1 MCTRTSKGELQQYH
15 SRLFMHLGA
24 VCTKQKQKYTCPGA
38 GAAGTGGEVPA
49 VLIETNNGCG
59 LPSAPVPRSTTGERS
74 ARFGARSAANRSSV
88 FCWLCTQVL
97 VPAAVFIG
105 LHSGDGCG
113 CCGHESCGKGC
124 AMLSSVLAA
133 FVGILGSGYCVI
145 ISALGLSHGPY
156 CFTHLERNWVY
167 PFAGSS
173 GGYLFEYNKWSECQE
188 PQNIVQWNV
197 TLFSI
202 LLVVGGIEFI
212 LCFIQIINSIVGGL
226 CGLCCSHEE
235 SFLSIVLALL
245 GVAFSGYSC
254 IIFTWGLIQ
263 GPFCNSSGG
272 WDYIFK
278 DTAGGYLTDYSAWS
292 RCTEPANVVAW
303 NISLVSVLMALS
315 GLQLIICF
323 LKVAAELKRTLCG
336 TYSVFVQARI
346 L

>member
-1 MCTRTSKGELQQYH
+1 MT
-15 SRLFMHLGA
+15 
-24 VCTKQKQKYTCPGA
+24 
-38 GAAGTGGEVPA
+38 
-49 VLIETNNGCG
+49 IE
-59 LPSAPVPRSTTGERS
+59 
-74 ARFGARSAANRSSV
+74 
-88 FCWLCTQVL
+88 VL

-113 CCGHESCGKGC
+113 CCGRESCGKGC

-156 CFTHLERNWVY
+156 CYTHLGRHWVY

-212 LCFIQIINSIVGGL
+212 LCFIQIISGIVGGL

-235 SFLSIVLALL
+235 PRRAKLPKFSSDGFGDVWKLPELFADPSGALEH
-245 GVAFSGYSC
+245 
-254 IIFTWGLIQ
+254 
-263 GPFCNSSGG
+263 
-272 WDYIFK
+272 
-278 DTAGGYLTDYSAWS
+278 
-292 RCTEPANVVAW
+292 RC
-303 NISLVSVLMALS
+303 
-315 GLQLIICF
+315 
-323 LKVAAELKRTLCG
+323 
-336 TYSVFVQARI
+336 
-346 L
+346 